1 MTIEAKTKEYSLT
14 ITFERNGREKTKT
27 FSFKTEVEMEAF
39 RDGVFEMFGNDDYT
53 IIGEENDD

>member
-1 MTIEAKTKEYSLT
+1 MIEAKTKEYFLT
-14 ITFERNGREKTKT
+14 ITFERNNREKTKT

-53 IIGEENDD
+53 IIDEDKEEV